1 MPIPYT
7 CHRSYS
13 VSSSYIPT
21 LMSQDD
27 QNTPDDSHDL
37 QVIEQTRPKIAQP
50 SLYKVILLNDDYT
63 PMEFV
68 IDILAHFFNHGEEQA
83 TQIMLAVHTQG
94 KGVCGIYTKD
104 VAETRAMQVNQ
115 HARQH
120 KHPLLC
126 EVESAS

>member
-1 MPIPYT
+1 MPT
-7 CHRSYS
+7 FSTRHNACTASLSYN
-13 VSSSYIPT
+13 PM

-27 QNTPDDSHDL
+27 QPTPDDNHDL

-50 SLYKVILLNDDYT
+50 SLYKVVLLNDDYT

-68 IDILAHFFNHGEEQA
+68 IDILSRFFNHGEEQA

-94 KGVCGIYTKD
+94 KGVCGTYTKD

>member
-1 MPIPYT
+1 MPNPFT
-7 CHRSYS
+7 HHRCYADNPSDN
-13 VSSSYIPT
+13 PT

-27 QNTPDDSHDL
+27 QNTPDDNHDL
-37 QVIEQTRPKIAQP
+37 QVIEQTRPKVAQP
-50 SLYKVILLNDDYT
+50 SLYQAVLLNDDYT

-68 IDILAHFFNHGEEQA
+68 IEVLARFFKHNEEQA

-94 KGVCGIYTKD
+94 KGVCGTYTKD
-104 VAETRAMQVNQ
+104 VAETKAMQVNQ
-115 HARQH
+115 FSRQH

>member
-1 MPIPYT
+1 MPILST
-7 CHRSYS
+7 RHRCYADNPSDN
-13 VSSSYIPT
+13 PT

-68 IDILAHFFNHGEEQA
+68 IDILARFFNHDEEQA

-115 HARQH
+115 HSRQH

>member
-1 MPIPYT
+1 MPIFST
-7 CHRSYS
+7 CHNLSCVNSAYKT
-13 VSSSYIPT
+13 P

-27 QNTPDDSHDL
+27 DKSTDDNHDL
-37 QVIEQTRPKIAQP
+37 QVIEQTRPKIAEP
-50 SLYKVILLNDDYT
+50 TLYKVVLLNDDYT

-68 IDILAHFFNHGEEQA
+68 IDILARFFNHNEEQA

-104 VAETRAMQVNQ
+104 VAETKAMQVNQ
-115 HARQH
+115 FSRQQ

>member
-1 MPIPYT
+1 MNIKP
-7 CHRSYS
+7 
-13 VSSSYIPT
+13 
-21 LMSQDD
+21 D
-27 QNTPDDSHDL
+27 QLEDTIVRESKL
-37 QVIEQTRPKIAQP
+37 KPKLP
-50 SLYKVILLNDDYT
+50 KGYKVILLNDDYT

-68 IDILAHFFNHGEEQA
+68 IDILAHFFNHDEEQA

>member
-1 MPIPYT
+1 MRNPFT
-7 CHRSYS
+7 RHRCYADNPSDN
-13 VSSSYIPT
+13 PT

-27 QNTPDDSHDL
+27 QNTPDDNHDL
-37 QVIEQTRPKIAQP
+37 QVIEQTRPKVAQP
-50 SLYKVILLNDDYT
+50 SLYQAVLLNDDYT

-68 IDILAHFFNHGEEQA
+68 IEVLARFFNHNEEQA

-94 KGVCGIYTKD
+94 KGVCGTYTKD
-104 VAETRAMQVNQ
+104 VAETKAMQVNQ
-115 HARQH
+115 FSRQH

>member
-1 MPIPYT
+1 MPIFSAR
-7 CHRSYS
+7 HSNYS
-13 VSSSYIPT
+13 TSLNCNPT

-27 QNTPDDSHDL
+27 QPTPDDSHDL

-50 SLYKVILLNDDYT
+50 SLYKVVLLNDDYT

-68 IDILAHFFNHGEEQA
+68 IDILSRFFNHGEEQA

-94 KGVCGIYTKD
+94 KGVCGTYTKD